1 MSKNKNYYKD
11 NGPDPRRPET
21 ADDIIEKVAAEE
33 AETDRTETEKEETET
48 GSEKAGTDKAGSDK
62 ADGANEP
69 EAGEMAEENGDAEA
83 PANEWKDKYTR
94 QLAEFD
100 NFRKRTEKEKSQ
112 MYDMGAKTIAEK
124 ILPTIDNFERG
135 LQNAPDD
142 AFAEGMQMVYKQLL
156 KNLEDAGV
164 KAIECVG
171 KEFDPNIHNAVMHEE
186 DDSGEENIVTEELQK
201 GYMYKDSLLRPSMV
215 KVKN

>member
-1 MSKNKNYYKD
+1 MSKKD
-11 NGPDPRRPET
+11 KKKQDNEIRT
-21 ADDIIEKVAAEE
+21 AEDIVEEAAAAAAEAAEE
-33 AETDRTETEKEETET
+33 EAEGTE
-48 GSEKAGTDKAGSDK
+48 SE
-62 ADGANEP
+62 
-69 EAGEMAEENGDAEA
+69 EENAAGPEEEKTD
-83 PANEWKDKYTR
+83 EWKEKYTR

-100 NFRKRTEKEKSQ
+100 NFRKRTEKEKAQ
-112 MYDMGAKTIAEK
+112 MFDMGAKIIAEK

-135 LQNAPDD
+135 LANAPDD

-201 GYMYKDSLLRPSMV
+201 GYMYKDTLLRPSMV

>member
-1 MSKNKNYYKD
+1 MSKNKKKQVEKPEVETKVTEELEEEKD
-11 NGPDPRRPET
+11 GTET
-21 ADDIIEKVAAEE
+21 EELSEEPQEEEVE
-33 AETDRTETEKEETET
+33 AETETE
-48 GSEKAGTDKAGSDK
+48 AG
-62 ADGANEP
+62 
-69 EAGEMAEENGDAEA
+69 
-83 PANEWKDKYTR
+83 NEWKDRYTR

-100 NFRKRTEKEKSQ
+100 NFRKRSEKEKSQ
-112 MYDMGAKTIAEK
+112 MFDMGAKTIAEK

-135 LQNAPDD
+135 LKDAPDG
-142 AFAEGMQMVYKQLL
+142 AFSEGMEMVYKQLL

-171 KEFDPNIHNAVMHEE
+171 KQFDPNIHNAVLHEE
-186 DDSGEENIVTEELQK
+186 DDSGEENIVIEELQK

>member
-1 MSKNKNYYKD
+1 MSKNKKKQVD
-11 NGPDPRRPET
+11 KPEVENK
-21 ADDIIEKVAAEE
+21 ASEE
-33 AETDRTETEKEETET
+33 IKEAVETET
-48 GSEKAGTDKAGSDK
+48 GELTE
-62 ADGANEP
+62 EP
-69 EAGEMAEENGDAEA
+69 QEEAVEAEA
-83 PANEWKDKYTR
+83 ETETEAETGNEWKDRYTR

-100 NFRKRTEKEKSQ
+100 NFRKRSEKEKSQ
-112 MYDMGAKTIAEK
+112 MFDMGAKVIAEK

-135 LQNAPDD
+135 LKDAPDG
-142 AFAEGMQMVYKQLL
+142 AFSEGMEMVYKQLL

-171 KEFDPNIHNAVMHEE
+171 KQFDPNIHNAVMHEE

>member
-1 MSKNKNYYKD
+1 MSKNKKKQVD
-11 NGPDPRRPET
+11 KPEVENKASEEIKEET
-21 ADDIIEKVAAEE
+21 VGTETGELTEETQEEAVEAE
-33 AETDRTETEKEETET
+33 AETETEAET
-48 GSEKAGTDKAGSDK
+48 G
-62 ADGANEP
+62 
-69 EAGEMAEENGDAEA
+69 
-83 PANEWKDKYTR
+83 NEWKDRYTR

-100 NFRKRTEKEKSQ
+100 NFRKRSEKEKSQ
-112 MYDMGAKTIAEK
+112 MFDMGAKVIAEK

-135 LQNAPDD
+135 LKDAPDG
-142 AFAEGMQMVYKQLL
+142 AFSEGMEMVYKQLL

-171 KEFDPNIHNAVMHEE
+171 KQFDPNIHNAVMHEE

>member
-1 MSKNKNYYKD
+1 MSKNKKKKD
-11 NGPDPRRPET
+11 EMNNTPKT
-21 ADDIIEKVAAEE
+21 AEEIVEDVIVNDSENAEEDTSEVTGEE
-33 AETDRTETEKEETET
+33 AESAPEATQEETEK
-48 GSEKAGTDKAGSDK
+48 KD
-62 ADGANEP
+62 
-69 EAGEMAEENGDAEA
+69 
-83 PANEWKDKYTR
+83 EWKDKYTR

-112 MYDMGAKTIAEK
+112 MYDMGAKTIAER

-135 LQNAPDD
+135 LKNAPDD
-142 AFAEGMQMVYKQLL
+142 AFSEGMQMIYKQLL

>member
-1 MSKNKNYYKD
+1 MSKNKKKQVD
-11 NGPDPRRPET
+11 KPEV
-21 ADDIIEKVAAEE
+21 ENKVSEEIKEETVEAESGGLTEEPQEEETVEAE
-33 AETDRTETEKEETET
+33 AETETEAET
-48 GSEKAGTDKAGSDK
+48 G
-62 ADGANEP
+62 
-69 EAGEMAEENGDAEA
+69 
-83 PANEWKDKYTR
+83 NEWKDRYTR

-100 NFRKRTEKEKSQ
+100 NFRKRSEKEKSQ
-112 MYDMGAKTIAEK
+112 MFDMGAKVIAEK

-135 LQNAPDD
+135 LKDAPDG
-142 AFAEGMQMVYKQLL
+142 AFSEGMEMVYKQLL

-171 KEFDPNIHNAVMHEE
+171 KQFDPNIHNAVMHEE

>member
-1 MSKNKNYYKD
+1 MSKKDKSFNRKNDNENKR
-11 NGPDPRRPET
+11 PDFET
-21 ADDIIEKVAAEE
+21 AEDIVNGIAGEDEE
-33 AETDRTETEKEETET
+33 SDEAVNEDKEN
-48 GSEKAGTDKAGSDK
+48 A
-62 ADGANEP
+62 EP
-69 EAGEMAEENGDAEA
+69 EGEVSDNESAENEKPESADDRI
-83 PANEWKDKYTR
+83 NEWKDKYTR
-94 QLAEFD
+94 QLAEFE
-100 NFRKRTEKEKSQ
+100 NFRKRTEKEKTQ

-135 LQNAPDD
+135 LVNAPDD

-156 KNLEDAGV
+156 KNLEDAGI

-201 GYMYKDSLLRPSMV
+201 GYMYKDTLLRPSMV

>member
-1 MSKNKNYYKD
+1 LKKKKLNKSQID
-11 NGPDPRRPET
+11 VLPEMW
-21 ADDIIEKVAAEE
+21 
-33 AETDRTETEKEETET
+33 EETES
-48 GSEKAGTDKAGSDK
+48 GKAAAEA
-62 ADGANEP
+62 ADEL
-69 EAGEMAEENGDAEA
+69 AGEFTGTGDKDDAGVPAADDGVEQTEGQPA
-83 PANEWKDKYTR
+83 PETKQENEWKERYTR

-112 MYDMGAKTIAEK
+112 MYDFGARAIAEK

-135 LQNAPDD
+135 LKGAPEG
-142 AFAEGMQMVYKQLL
+142 AFAEGMEMVYKELL
-156 KNLEDAGV
+156 SNLENAGV
-164 KAIECVG
+164 TAIECVG

-201 GYMYKDSLLRPSMV
+201 GYMYKDTLLRPSMV

>member
-1 MSKNKNYYKD
+1 MSKKDKKKQENEIRDQEVNKT
-11 NGPDPRRPET
+11 PET
-21 ADDIIEKVAAEE
+21 AEDIVEEAAAAAAQAAEE
-33 AETDRTETEKEETET
+33 E
-48 GSEKAGTDKAGSDK
+48 
-62 ADGANEP
+62 
-69 EAGEMAEENGDAEA
+69 AEA
-83 PANEWKDKYTR
+83 ENAGAADEEKTDEWKEKYTR

-112 MYDMGAKTIAEK
+112 MYDMGAKVIAEK

-135 LQNAPDD
+135 LTNAPDD
-142 AFAEGMQMVYKQLL
+142 AFAEGMQMIYRQLL

-201 GYMYKDSLLRPSMV
+201 GYMYKDTLLRPSMV

>member
-1 MSKNKNYYKD
+1 MSKNKKKQVD
-11 NGPDPRRPET
+11 KPEVENKVSEE
-21 ADDIIEKVAAEE
+21 IKEEKV
-33 AETDRTETEKEETET
+33 ETET
-48 GSEKAGTDKAGSDK
+48 GELTE
-62 ADGANEP
+62 EP
-69 EAGEMAEENGDAEA
+69 QEEEAVEAETEEETG
-83 PANEWKDKYTR
+83 NEWKDRYTR

-100 NFRKRTEKEKSQ
+100 NFRKRSEKEKSQ
-112 MYDMGAKTIAEK
+112 MFDMGAKVIAEK

-135 LQNAPDD
+135 LKDAPDG
-142 AFAEGMQMVYKQLL
+142 AFSEGMEMVYKQLL

-171 KEFDPNIHNAVMHEE
+171 KQFDPNIHNAVLHEE

>member
-1 MSKNKNYYKD
+1 MSKKDKNFRKF
-11 NGPDPRRPET
+11 NGENVPET
-21 ADDIIEKVAAEE
+21 AEDIVNKAAAEE
-33 AETDRTETEKEETET
+33 EALKQKEVGAEADMSEEACTEENAAAGAAQAAEEQQ
-48 GSEKAGTDKAGSDK
+48 
-62 ADGANEP
+62 N
-69 EAGEMAEENGDAEA
+69 EAGD
-83 PANEWKDKYTR
+83 PADEWKEKYTR

-171 KEFDPNIHNAVMHEE
+171 KEFDPNLHNAVMHEE

-201 GYMYKDSLLRPSMV
+201 GYMYKDTLLRPSMV

>member
-1 MSKNKNYYKD
+1 MDKRKDKFSNKFKKKNEDMKD
-11 NGPDPRRPET
+11 NKIKKSPEEE
-21 ADDIIEKVAAEE
+21 AAEIAAEAAEKILEEE
-33 AETDRTETEKEETET
+33 AEN
-48 GSEKAGTDKAGSDK
+48 DKDNAV
-62 ADGANEP
+62 EP
-69 EAGEMAEENGDAEA
+69 EADEVSGDDGQTAEA
-83 PANEWKDKYTR
+83 GTNEKVNEWKDKYTR

-112 MYDMGAKTIAEK
+112 MYDLGARTIAEK

-135 LQNAPDD
+135 LKDAPDD

-164 KAIECVG
+164 KAIDCIG
-171 KEFDPNIHNAVMHEE
+171 QEFDPNIHNAVMHEE
-186 DDSGEENIVTEELQK
+186 DDSDEQNIVTEELQK
-201 GYMYKDSLLRPSMV
+201 GYMYKDVLLRPSMV

>member
-1 MSKNKNYYKD
+1 MSKNKKKQVD
-11 NGPDPRRPET
+11 KPEVENKVSEE
-21 ADDIIEKVAAEE
+21 IKEEKV
-33 AETDRTETEKEETET
+33 ETET
-48 GSEKAGTDKAGSDK
+48 GELTE
-62 ADGANEP
+62 EP
-69 EAGEMAEENGDAEA
+69 QEEETVEVEAEA
-83 PANEWKDKYTR
+83 ETETEAETGNEWKDRYTR

-100 NFRKRTEKEKSQ
+100 NFRKRSEKEKSQ
-112 MYDMGAKTIAEK
+112 MFDMGAKVIAEK

-135 LQNAPDD
+135 LKDAPDG
-142 AFAEGMQMVYKQLL
+142 AFSEGMEMVYKQLL

-171 KEFDPNIHNAVMHEE
+171 KQFDPNIHNAVMHEE

>member
-1 MSKNKNYYKD
+1 MSKKD
-11 NGPDPRRPET
+11 KKKQEENEIRT
-21 ADDIIEKVAAEE
+21 AEDIVEEAAAAAAEE
-33 AETDRTETEKEETET
+33 AEGTESEEGNAAAPEEEKTD
-48 GSEKAGTDKAGSDK
+48 
-62 ADGANEP
+62 
-69 EAGEMAEENGDAEA
+69 
-83 PANEWKDKYTR
+83 EWKEKYTR

-100 NFRKRTEKEKSQ
+100 NFRKRTEKEKAQ
-112 MYDMGAKTIAEK
+112 MFDMGAKIIAEK

-135 LQNAPDD
+135 LANAPDD

-164 KAIECVG
+164 KAIDCVG

-201 GYMYKDSLLRPSMV
+201 GYMYKDTLLRPSMV

>member
-1 MSKNKNYYKD
+1 MSKKDKNFRKF
-11 NGPDPRRPET
+11 NGENVPET
-21 ADDIIEKVAAEE
+21 AEDIVNKAAAEE
-33 AETDRTETEKEETET
+33 EALKQKEVGAEADMSEEACTEENAAAGAAQAAEEQQ
-48 GSEKAGTDKAGSDK
+48 
-62 ADGANEP
+62 N
-69 EAGEMAEENGDAEA
+69 EAGD
-83 PANEWKDKYTR
+83 PADEWKEKYTR

-142 AFAEGMQMVYKQLL
+142 AFAEGMQMIYRQLL

-164 KAIECVG
+164 KAIDCVG
-171 KEFDPNIHNAVMHEE
+171 KEFDPNFHNAVLHEE
-186 DDSGEENIVTEELQK
+186 DDSDKQNIVIEELQK
-201 GYMYKDSLLRPSMV
+201 GYMYKETLLRPAMV
-215 KVKN
+215 KVLN

>member
-1 MSKNKNYYKD
+1 MSKKD
-11 NGPDPRRPET
+11 KFRKDINQENVPET
-21 ADDIIEKVAAEE
+21 PQAETAEDIVNGIAEE
-33 AETDRTETEKEETET
+33 AEAEAAGSEEADTENGPEEAGVTAGEEQET
-48 GSEKAGTDKAGSDK
+48 GAAENAEKP
-62 ADGANEP
+62 AD
-69 EAGEMAEENGDAEA
+69 
-83 PANEWKDKYTR
+83 EWKDRYTR

-142 AFAEGMQMVYKQLL
+142 AFAEGMQMIYRQLL

-186 DDSGEENIVTEELQK
+186 DDSGEENIVTAELQK